1 MAQIKDDLVEK
12 VSSTVSSPTVNYSA
26 TYTATRETTS
36 TTLVTIELEFEAWLN
51 SSASKL
57 GTGTKL
63 TIYAR
68 MNGGAWSSTVIKTT
82 SASWSGTTPHEA
94 DITLTGNV
102 TSNKTKIDFYV
113 TRSGSTYSG
122 SAGNL
127 GSASNPKSYTANLPT
142 YGMTYGVT
150 YSVSGT
156 VPTGYTAPTDSAAY
170 MAGDTVTVKPVPSVD
185 GYSFNGWLLNGSKVT
200 SFTISGNTT
209 LIGVW
214 SQAATDKYVNVKVN
228 GTWKQAIPYVK
239 VNGAWKKAAPYIRVN
254 GTWKST

>member
-1 MAQIKDDLVEK
+1 MAQTTGTLVSK

-26 TYTATRETTS
+26 TYTAARETTS
-36 TTLVTIELEFEAWLN
+36 TAAVSVALTFSAWLN

-82 SASWSGTTPHEA
+82 SASWSGTTHHTA
-94 DITLTGNV
+94 NITLTGNV

-127 GSASNPKSYTANLPT
+127 GSASSPKSYTANLPT
-142 YGMTYGVT
+142 YGVTYGVT

-156 VPTGYTAPTDSAAY
+156 VPTGYTAPTDSTAY

-209 LIGVW
+209 LTGVW
-214 SQAATDKYVNVKVN
+214 SQVATDKYVNVKAN

-239 VNGAWKKAAPYIRVN
+239 VNGTWKKAVPYIRVN
-254 GTWKST
+254 GTWEST